1 MQSLESQDQEHAASG
16 QSRRKTFMKS
26 HMQSLQGT
34 SNSAATRLATIRG
47 RQRHAEV
54 VVAEDLQHLPE
65 LR

>member
-1 MQSLESQDQEHAASG
+1 MGHTILLGHY
-16 QSRRKTFMKS
+16 
-26 HMQSLQGT
+26 LQGT

-54 VVAEDLQHLPE
+54 VVAEDLQHLPD